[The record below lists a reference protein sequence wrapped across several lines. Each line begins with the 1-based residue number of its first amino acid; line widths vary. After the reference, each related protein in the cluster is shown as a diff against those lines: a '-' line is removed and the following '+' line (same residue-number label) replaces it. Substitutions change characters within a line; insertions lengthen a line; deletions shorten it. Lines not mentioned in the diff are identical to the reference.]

1 MYENI
6 QVENTRFVLKKGQ
19 NIQDKMKM
27 KIIIIFKG

>member
-6 QVENTRFVLKKGQ
+6 QVENTRFVLKKAQ
-19 NIQDKMKM
+19 NIQDKIKI